1 MADNTGKLSLAITGS
16 ATRRLTLDAKFSV
29 EPTQRVA
36 IIGHNGS
43 GKTSILRLIA
53 GLDYASPGTV
63 IQSASRVLASDGIH
77 LSVPERQ
84 VPMTFAEPRLFPHMS
99 VLKNLTFGPAKGRR
113 PTQQHQKQALDALVT
128 LGIAHLAHRPASE
141 LSSGQSAAIAVL
153 RTVFA
158 PSCAVLLDEP
168 FSALDT
174 AIASEVRSTVRS
186 FIESLSVPLLIA
198 THNPLDVMSLA
209 THVAVMERGKLTQF
223 GPVAEVARRPRSEF
237 AAQFLGLNLL
247 RGTAAP
253 DGKVRLTVEVHSQE
267 TSSVEERPRLEL
279 ESSKRSVAV
288 PDTGTGTGTGT
299 GTTTSHLTLSTAHL
313 GDSPLPIDLPTLVAF
328 SPASVTLSL
337 EEPHGS
343 AQNTW
348 LAPVSSVEQMGSI
361 MRVVLAGPI
370 PVRADITTTAALKMH
385 ISPGQQLWVSIKATS
400 IEVYPA

>member
-16 ATRRLTLDAKFSV
+16 ATRGLTLAAKFSV

-113 PTQQHQKQALDALVT
+113 PTQQHQKQALDALAT

-186 FIESLSVPLLIA
+186 FLESLPVPLLIA

-209 THVAVMERGKLTQF
+209 THVAVMEHGKLTQF

-267 TSSVEERPRLEL
+267 TSSVEERPLLEL

-288 PDTGTGTGTGT
+288 PDT